1 MATARRS
8 VQDFIA
14 QVAARTTT
22 GITYV
27 ATLLAS
33 GAVQISRNGT
43 TIFPSVLWAM
53 GTSEALTDLNISGD
67 SVTLMNNDGT
77 TGRGDAQLF
86 INSLV

>member
-33 GAVQISRNGT
+33 GAVQISRNGVT
-43 TIFPSVLWAM
+43 TYPSVLWSM
-53 GTSEALTDLNISGD
+53 GVSEALTDLNISGD
-67 SVTLMNNDGT
+67 SVTTINNDGT
-77 TGRGDAQLF
+77 VGRGDAQLF